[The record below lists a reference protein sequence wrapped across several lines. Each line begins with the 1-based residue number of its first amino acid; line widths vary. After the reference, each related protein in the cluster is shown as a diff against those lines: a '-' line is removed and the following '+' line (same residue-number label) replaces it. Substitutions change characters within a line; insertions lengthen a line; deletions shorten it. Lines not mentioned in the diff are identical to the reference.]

1 MQTKEWRG
9 QQKTTQAPCE
19 PRRQEEETSF
29 QQQLQAMEARYQ
41 EQLAQERASFQQH
54 LQAMEAKYQ
63 EQLAQER
70 ASFQQHLQA
79 MEAKYQEQL
88 AQERA
93 SFQQQ
98 LHEAKAKV
106 SELEGRL
113 SKDSQNSGKPPS
125 SDGPWRKRYSRRK
138 PTGRASGGQGGHAG
152 VTLPMSEQ
160 PDSIKR
166 HRPDR
171 CEHCQAQLEGAAGQV
186 VERRQVWDLPEVRVQ
201 VEEHQIEEVSCPQ
214 CQNICRGT
222 FPEEVRA
229 PVQY

>member
-1 MQTKEWRG
+1 MQTKESRG

-70 ASFQQHLQA
+70 ASFQQHL
-79 MEAKYQEQL
+79 
-88 AQERA
+88 
-93 SFQQQ
+93 
-98 LHEAKAKV
+98 HEAKAKV

-113 SKDSQNSGKPPS
+113 SKDSLNSGKPPS

-138 PTGRASGGQGGHAG
+138 PTGRASGGQGGQAG

-186 VERRQVWDLPEVRVQ
+186 VERRQVWDFPEIWVQ

-229 PVQY
+229 PV